1 MKTHAALLLFAV
13 LFGIAA
19 LAGAAT
25 DPAATP
31 AFMVAPGPIMS
42 QSAPDCAAKAANAA
56 NAATLPNLLPNRTYA
71 STLCGACSQNPC
83 KNAVINQACHVGTST
98 TIGRCL
104 SPLGNDCAG
113 TTAPACQ
120 CWSGIIP

>member
-1 MKTHAALLLFAV
+1 MKTHAALLFAV
-13 LFGIAA
+13 LFGTAA

-25 DPAATP
+25 DPAAAP

-42 QSAPDCAAKAANAA
+42 QAAPDCAAKAV
-56 NAATLPNLLPNRTYA
+56 NAATLPDLLPNKTYA

-83 KNAVINQACHVGTST
+83 KNAVINQACHVGTGT